1 MSAPMVVARY
11 SRREEL
17 ANSLTHGAGLALA
30 VAGLAVLLAHA
41 GARGTAWH
49 VAGCGVYGATLVA
62 LSAAS
67 TLNHGV
73 PTPRAKAAL
82 RACDH
87 AAIFLLIAGTYTP
100 FALVN
105 LRGAWGWSLLAA
117 IWGQAALG
125 IALQRVLARQRAA
138 VRATPYLAMG
148 WVAVVAVEPLRA
160 AVAPGGLAL
169 LLAGGLAYAGG
180 AAFYAW
186 RRLPYH
192 YAIWHAF
199 VLAGGA
205 CHFFAVLF
213 FVIRLAG

>member
-1 MSAPMVVARY
+1 MVVARY

-30 VAGLAVLLAHA
+30 LAGLAVLLAYA
-41 GARGTAWH
+41 GALGTAWH
-49 VAGCGVYGATLVA
+49 VVGCGVYGATLVA
-62 LSAAS
+62 LYAAS
-67 TLNHGV
+67 TLYHSIS
-73 PTPRAKAAL
+73 TPRAKAAL

-105 LRGAWGWSLLAA
+105 LRGAWGWALLAV
-117 IWGQAALG
+117 IWGLAALG
-125 IALQRVLARQRAA
+125 IALRRVLARQSARVRAA
-138 VRATPYLAMG
+138 PYLAMG

-169 LLAGGLAYAGG
+169 LLAGGLAYTGG
-180 AAFYAW
+180 AAFYLW

-192 YAIWHAF
+192 HAVWHVF

-205 CHFFAVLF
+205 CHFCAVLF
-213 FVIRLAG
+213 FVIPLAG